1 MGVSVTRQSYPPLR
15 PQPPVRTHRPRRPSW
30 PLLIGVVVLIVLLAL
45 VAFLLLNGQE
55 NGGDPGASPSGSP
68 ASSAP
73 ASSVSTVPSAA
84 ASATSAAASPSA
96 APGTFAPDSLVTLLA
111 EGLTLRAAPG
121 TDSEVLARL
130 PAGQTAFVIAGPESA
145 NGMPWYHLSGM
156 GLPHATGCGPH
167 EPGTLL
173 ECPAWLGWVAAAD
186 ADGAPWLQ
194 AAEPPA
200 CPTDPPTLVS
210 LTDLPYT
217 MRLVCH
223 DAADMTFRAFW
234 PALPEGTAPEGT
246 CPAAEA
252 AIGWLVCQSINQNVI
267 AADEAE
273 GAGGGG
279 RLTVNMPPGSGLAM
293 PERGQWVDVTGHFDD
308 PAALQCADVSGLMAT
323 DAGDLVFTCRLQFV
337 LTAVAPAAAP

>member
-1 MGVSVTRQSYPPLR
+1 MTRQSYPPLR
-15 PQPPVRTHRPRRPSW
+15 PQPPVRPHRPRRPSW
-30 PLLIGVVVLIVLLAL
+30 TLLIGVVVLVLLLAV
-45 VAFLLLNGQE
+45 VAFLLLNGQD
-55 NGGDPGASPSGSP
+55 NSDPGASPSGSP
-68 ASSAP
+68 LASAPVASVSATPSADASS
-73 ASSVSTVPSAA
+73 
-84 ASATSAAASPSA
+84 SAAASPSA
-96 APGTFAPDSLVTLLA
+96 GAGTFAPDSLVTLLA
-111 EGLTLRAAPG
+111 EGLTLRAEPG

-167 EPGTLL
+167 EAGTLL

-186 ADGAPWLQ
+186 ADGAPWIQ
-194 AAEPPA
+194 AAEAPA

-234 PALPEGTAPEGT
+234 PALPEGTTPPEGA

-252 AIGWLVCQSINQNVI
+252 AIGWLVCQSINQNLI

-273 GAGGGG
+273 GASGGG
-279 RLTVNMPPGSGLAM
+279 RLTVNIPPGSSLVM

-308 PAALQCADVSGLMAT
+308 PAAQQCADVSGLMAT
-323 DAGDLVFTCRLQFV
+323 DPGDLVFTCRLQFV
-337 LTAVAPAAAP
+337 LTAVAPAPAP